1 MATKT
6 APVGFGRAIWNAV
19 KGAHQTHGA
28 GLAVVTKSIALPDT
42 TNSGPLLTT
51 DGDSCLYPI
60 FTAPASSA
68 DGGHWKIES
77 IVIENEKAITS
88 SSHASNG
95 TQSVFITGRDNVN
108 VRIPDGALVG
118 KIISNIWLNTN
129 TTNPATHAI
138 STAADPITPTV
149 KGPENA
155 SPAEVFLA
163 PKDCLYIGFLR
174 AGAGHDT
181 SAMGPLDITVYLRRS
196 HPGR

>member
-19 KGAHQTHGA
+19 KGAHQTHGT
-28 GLAVVTKSIALPDT
+28 GLAVVTKSIAMPNT
-42 TNSGPLLTT
+42 GASPWTT
-51 DGDSCLYPI
+51 DGDSVLYPI

-68 DGGHWKIES
+68 DGGYWKVES

-88 SSHASNG
+88 SGSATHG

-108 VRIPDGALVG
+108 VRIADGALVG
-118 KIISNIWLNTN
+118 KIITNVWLNTN
-129 TTNPATHAI
+129 TTDPALHAI

-174 AGAGHDT
+174 ADNGHDT

-196 HPGR
+196 PPGR